1 MTRSE
6 IGGVTS
12 KEIASDYGLTVE
24 TVKLRLHRGRAKL
37 KEKLEGGC
45 SFDRDEDDILVCDL
59 KVGPDHSE

>member
-1 MTRSE
+1 MGRNF
-6 IGGVTS
+6 
-12 KEIASDYGLTVE
+12 GLTVE